1 MADEFGGNF
10 IDGLNPTSGAGTTE
24 WFKVPD
30 ETQYQIKVR
39 VAFNGEQADSES
51 EFSIY
56 GLSSSG
62 VAPTNT
68 NIEFKNTLEYGDF
81 AYFPIEMGPG
91 EVLAVA
97 SDSDRLTFSAR
108 GLKID

>member
-1 MADEFGGNF
+1 MSDEFGGNF
-10 IDGLNPTSGAGTTE
+10 IPGINPTSGSGTTE
-24 WFKVPD
+24 WFVVPPD
-30 ETQYQIKVR
+30 TQYQIKIR
-39 VAFNGEQADSES
+39 VAFNGSSVDSES

-62 VAPTNT
+62 VSPTNT
-68 NIEFKNTLEYGDF
+68 NLEFKNTLEYGDF

-91 EVLAVA
+91 EALSVA